1 MAGRNSRGSRN
12 SAAWWAGR
20 RSRPVAS
27 IRARRRDLARLRNG
41 TERAYPAETSLSVV
55 CEGCAGS
62 GQADSGVCMTCGGSG
77 LKSVEGR
84 DD

>member
-27 IRARRRDLARLRNG
+27 IRARRRDLARLRSG
-41 TERAYPAETSLSVV
+41 IERAYPPEDSLAVV
-55 CEGCAGS
+55 CAGCGGS
-62 GQADSGVCMTCGGSG
+62 GQAAGAVCMTCGGSG
-77 LKSVEGR
+77 LKSAESP